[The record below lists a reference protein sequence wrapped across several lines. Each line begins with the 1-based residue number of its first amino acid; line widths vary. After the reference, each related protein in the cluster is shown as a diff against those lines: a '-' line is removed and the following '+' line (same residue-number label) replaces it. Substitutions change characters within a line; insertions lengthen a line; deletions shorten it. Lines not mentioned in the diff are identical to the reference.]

1 MNFPAHMAS
10 GGDYAV
16 ADSMRTEPE
25 TREEVFVTEQKVGKR
40 TVISFFYV
48 PLCDEVTK
56 RV

>member
-1 MNFPAHMAS
+1 MNFSVYMAS

-40 TVISFFYV
+40 TMISFFYV
-48 PLCDEVTK
+48 PL
-56 RV
+56 